1 MSDWHNTE
9 ENNNKKTD
17 TEDEIKIK
25 NVKETME
32 ITRERKRMN
41 ERRKKMEDENENIGK
56 SRA

>member
-9 ENNNKKTD
+9 ENTNKKTD